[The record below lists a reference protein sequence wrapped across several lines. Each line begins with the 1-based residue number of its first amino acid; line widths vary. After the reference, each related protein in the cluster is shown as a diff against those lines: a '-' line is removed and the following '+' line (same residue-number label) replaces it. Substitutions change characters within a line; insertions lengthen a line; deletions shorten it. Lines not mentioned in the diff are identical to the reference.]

1 MALALSTRETRLYHD
16 RFNFS
21 RMPLVSRPLDRNP
34 SRRRLWIAAG
44 LAVTV
49 AVVWLASR
57 IHVRSFDWRLAAAS
71 VRQLDWAWI
80 GLAVLFIGA
89 TYYGR
94 ALRWA
99 VFLKP
104 LKSRPSIRNLLSATV
119 IGFTAIALFGRPG
132 EFVRPYLIAVK
143 EQVPVPSQ
151 LAAWVLERLFDL
163 LMALLVFSFA
173 LTRLPATGAHV
184 GAGLGWVLAFG
195 GRVVAVICAVVFIL
209 LLSMRH
215 FAEPLR
221 SRLTRAIR
229 FLPERHFVRVDSL
242 LVSFVQGVEST
253 RSDAALLLV
262 LFYSVLEWALIVGC
276 YWCMARAF
284 SGTVSL
290 TLIDVIVFVGFV
302 SFGSMVQIPGI
313 GGGVQVVAVL
323 VLTELFHMKFELAT
337 SFAILIWIMTFV
349 VVIPV
354 GMLVAVKEGLDWRSL
369 RRVGREAA

>member
-1 MALALSTRETRLYHD
+1 
-16 RFNFS
+16 
-21 RMPLVSRPLDRNP
+21 MPLISRPLDQPAR
-34 SRRRLWIAAG
+34 SRRRLWIVIG
-44 LAVTV
+44 LV
-49 AVVWLASR
+49 AVAALIWLARRIDLRGFDWKLAADSVRSLDWVWL
-57 IHVRSFDWRLAAAS
+57 
-71 VRQLDWAWI
+71 
-80 GLAVLFIGA
+80 GLSLVFIAG

-104 LKSRPSIRNLLSATV
+104 LKSHPSIRNLLSATV

-143 EQVPVPSQ
+143 ERVPVPSQ

-173 LTRLPATGAHV
+173 LTRLPAAGAHV
-184 GAGLGWVLAFG
+184 GTGLGWILTFG
-195 GRVVAVICAVVFIL
+195 GRLVAVVCSIVFL
-209 LLSMRH
+209 LLVSMRH

-221 SRLTRAIR
+221 SRLTRAFR
-229 FLPERHFVRVDSL
+229 FLPERHFLKADSL
-242 LVSFVQGVEST
+242 LTSFVQGIEAT
-253 RSDAALLLV
+253 RSDTALLLV
-262 LFYSVLEWALIVGC
+262 LFYSLLEWALIIGC
-276 YWCMARAF
+276 YWCLSRAF
-284 SGTVSL
+284 AGTISL
-290 TLIDVIVFVGFV
+290 TFIDVIVFVGFV

-323 VLTELFHMKFELAT
+323 VLTELFHMKFELAA

-354 GMLVAVKEGLDWRSL
+354 GMVAAIKEGLDWRSL
-369 RRVGREAA
+369 RRMGREVA